1 MTNDLS
7 FITAGLDRIEGQV
20 LDTNGIIAGTTGTV
34 ASGAA
39 GSAGFRILG
48 AKEAQNIGAPS
59 PDIVPVTGDDAYL
72 GGFIFPSAAARQFA
86 LVCAVMGFD
95 VQGYLGS
102 GSPYNIGNSSVG
114 FIDVSPFAPVN
125 VALITNNQ
133 AKSQQAGNVGN
144 GIWSGYILPKVQGIP
159 LGRESMQERAAGA
172 IRMAFIISPT
182 DRFPWGETFNPSVHT
197 ISTAVY
203 VPWSGNNRKAFQ
215 RFTGDNTTTVFG
227 PLLYTPASSSLN
239 DVVVY
244 VNGYRRTSGITIST
258 TAKTLTFSPAP
269 ASNDVI
275 AVYYDHV

>member
-20 LDTNGIIAGTTGTV
+20 LDTNGIIAGTSGTV

-39 GSAGFRILG
+39 GSPGFRILG
-48 AKEAQNIGAPS
+48 AKEAQNIGAPA

-72 GGFIFPSAAARQFA
+72 GGFIFASAAARQFA
-86 LVCAVMGFD
+86 LVCAVMDFST
-95 VQGYLGS
+95 QQYLGS
-102 GSPYNIGNSSVG
+102 GNAYNVGNSSIS
-114 FIDVSPFAPVN
+114 FIDVTPFAPVN

-133 AKSQQAGNVGN
+133 AKSQQAGNVGT

-159 LGRESMQERAAGA
+159 LGRETMQERAAGA
-172 IRMAFIISPT
+172 IRMAFILSPS
-182 DRFPWGETFNPSVHT
+182 DRFPWGETYNQSVHGVQT
-197 ISTAVY
+197 SVY
-203 VPWSGNNRKAFQ
+203 NPWSANNRKAFH
-215 RFTGDNTTTVFG
+215 RFTGDGSTTVFG
-227 PLLYTPASSSLN
+227 PLQYTPASTSLN

-244 VNGYRRTSGITIST
+244 VNSYRRTTGITVST

-269 ASNDVI
+269 SNNDVI